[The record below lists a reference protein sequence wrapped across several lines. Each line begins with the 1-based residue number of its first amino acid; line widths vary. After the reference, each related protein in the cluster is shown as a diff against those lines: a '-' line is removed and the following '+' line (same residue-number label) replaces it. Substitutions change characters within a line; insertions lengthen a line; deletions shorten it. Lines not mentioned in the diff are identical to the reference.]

1 MPDLREEMIA
11 LANEIEF
18 VSKKREIPIKQALR
32 IVLGDDILNAIMDP
46 FLRGYKTF
54 RNNFLPKISLEKDEK
69 ISIMAMSYLS
79 LKGEGRNSLLFL
91 ITEEAE
97 FSYLIYDIRIIPF
110 DEKGRIKCRD
120 EGRIID
126 SREFFKISESIGYRK
141 FFLFFQ
147 VREII
152 LPIIEGSAMKVSRN
166 GDMRIIAPDEKFSGY
181 ILMADKIS
189 F

>member
-79 LKGEGRNSLLFL
+79 LTG
-91 ITEEAE
+91 
-97 FSYLIYDIRIIPF
+97 
-110 DEKGRIKCRD
+110 
-120 EGRIID
+120 
-126 SREFFKISESIGYRK
+126 
-141 FFLFFQ
+141 
-147 VREII
+147 
-152 LPIIEGSAMKVSRN
+152 
-166 GDMRIIAPDEKFSGY
+166 
-181 ILMADKIS
+181 
-189 F
+189 